1 MAGGIKLNL
10 KGFEKML
17 TQLQDAG
24 KNVDPAAKE
33 AVSENARIVEQELRA
48 QCQAAGVPSDI
59 IQEIKTTTSTEGEGR
74 YSAKVGWKLGNYDP
88 QNPSTGYK
96 AIFLNYGT
104 VRRQTKRG
112 KNRGAIHKPAKDQQF
127 IYAAKKKSQT
137 KVKKL
142 QKQMLEEITGGL
154 NNE

>member
-1 MAGGIKLNL
+1 MAGGININL

-17 TQLQDAG
+17 TALQDAG
-24 KNVDPAAKE
+24 QNVDQQAKRATKE
-33 AVSENARIVEQELRA
+33 SARIVEQELRE
-48 QCQAAGVPSDI
+48 QCQTAGVPESI
-59 IQEIKTTTSTEGEGR
+59 TREIKTTTSTEGDGR

-88 QNPSTGYK
+88 HNPSEGYK

-104 VRRQTKRG
+104 VRRQTKSG
-112 KNRGAIHKPAKDQQF
+112 KNRGEIHKPAQSQQF
-127 IYAAKKKSQT
+127 IYAAKKKART

-154 NNE
+154 DE

>member
-17 TQLQDAG
+17 SQIQDAG
-24 KNVDPAAKE
+24 RNADPAARR
-33 AVSENARIVEQELRA
+33 AVNESARIVEDELRT
-48 QCQAAGVPSDI
+48 QCQAAGVPDDI
-59 IQEIKTTTSTEGEGR
+59 TREIKTTTSTEGDGR

-88 QNPSTGYK
+88 RNPSTGYK

-104 VRRQTKRG
+104 VRRQTRRG
-112 KNRGAIHKPAKDQQF
+112 KNRGEIRKPARNQQF
-127 IYAAKKKSQT
+127 IFSAKKKAQS
-137 KVKKL
+137 KVRKL

-154 NNE
+154 DE